1 MMLKLN
7 FAVATDIVVFSVK
20 NEELMVL
27 LVKRGIAPQQSSW
40 ALPGGFVGP
49 QESLDDAARR
59 ELGEETGVTDLYL
72 EQLYSFGEADRDP
85 RGRVVSVAYLALMR
99 VGSQELV
106 AGTDAAEA
114 KWFAMSKLPRLAFD
128 HADILK
134 LARERLAKKV
144 NYSSIA
150 LQLMP
155 EEFTLAELQT
165 VHETLTGRAA
175 DKRNF
180 RKLIANQ
187 GTVVETG
194 KMHQSGAHRPA
205 ALYRAKDRGVTYF
218 D

>member
-1 MMLKLN
+1 MMLTLN
-7 FAVATDIVVFSVK
+7 FAVATDIVVFSIK
-20 NEELMVL
+20 NDELQVL
-27 LVKRGIAPQQSSW
+27 LIRRGIAPQQSSW

-59 ELGEETGVTDLYL
+59 ELGEETGVSDLYL
-72 EQLYSFGEADRDP
+72 EQLYSFGEPDRDP

-99 VGSQELV
+99 AGSQELV
-106 AGTDAAEA
+106 AGTDAADA
-114 KWFAMSKLPRLAFD
+114 QWFAISKLPRLAFD
-128 HADILK
+128 HADILE

-205 ALYRAKDRGVTYF
+205 ALYRARDKGVTYF

>member
-20 NEELMVL
+20 NEDLQVL
-27 LVKRGIAPQQSSW
+27 LIRRGIAPQQSSW

-72 EQLYSFGEADRDP
+72 EQLYSFGKANRDP

-99 VGSQELV
+99 AGSQELV

-114 KWFAMSKLPRLAFD
+114 KWFAMSTLPRLAFD

-187 GTVVETG
+187 STVVETG

-205 ALYRAKDRGVTYF
+205 ALYRAKEKGIIYF